1 MLSRTFTVQT
11 ATTLLPSLVLSLM
24 LVFAGI
30 AGMRYWDKAQ
40 QADILVTDRF
50 NLSHLDS
57 EIQRQRYREYRQH
70 QVSPEAAVRWVKEE
84 RELTDLK
91 RLIDRQDHT
100 AQTSLRPRTLR
111 EYGDSIPLG
120 RTVSY

>member
-1 MLSRTFTVQT
+1 MLSRIFTVQT
-11 ATTLLPSLVLSLM
+11 ATTKLPSLVLSLT

-40 QADILVTDRF
+40 QGDILVTDRF

-57 EIQRQRYREYRQH
+57 EIQRRHYREYRQH
-70 QVSPEAAVRWVKEE
+70 EVSPEAAVRWVREE

-91 RLIDRQDHT
+91 RFIDRQDHT
-100 AQTSLRPRTLR
+100 AHTAVRPRRIR

-120 RTVSY
+120 STVSY